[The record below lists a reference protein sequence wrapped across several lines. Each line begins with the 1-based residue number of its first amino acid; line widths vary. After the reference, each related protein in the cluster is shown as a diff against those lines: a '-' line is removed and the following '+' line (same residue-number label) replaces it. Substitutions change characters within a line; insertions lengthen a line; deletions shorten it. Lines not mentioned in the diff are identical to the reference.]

1 MVFVIGEPVWL
12 ASERRIR
19 LVARM
24 ALFGLACVAGAS
36 GFGALLGLLGQAALP
51 EHSLGVWIGVCVLA
65 AFTLVRE
72 TVAHTLPLPQRRWQL
87 PRPWTRSFW
96 GSALVY
102 GGAMGMG
109 IFTLTPSALFYAYL
123 LACFLLQSP
132 LLGALIGLW
141 YGLWFLGAVTYAT
154 IRWKDVRAGEQATHA
169 LRVLRWSRLV
179 GAPASVLLVA
189 LPGIW
194 PY

>member
-1 MVFVIGEPVWL
+1 MVFVIGEPVRL
-12 ASERRIR
+12 ANEKRHR

-24 ALFGLACVAGAS
+24 ALFGLFCLAGAA
-36 GFGALLGLLGQAALP
+36 GLGALLGLLGQAALP
-51 EHSLGVWIGVCVLA
+51 EHSLGVWIGVCALA
-65 AFTLVRE
+65 LFTLVRE
-72 TVAHTLPLPQRRWQL
+72 TVARALPLPQRRWQL

-96 GSALVY
+96 GSAVVY

-123 LACFLLQSP
+123 LSCLLVRSAAI
-132 LLGALIGLW
+132 GALIGLW
-141 YGLWFLGAVTYAT
+141 YGVWFLAAVTYAT
-154 IRWKDVRAGEQATHA
+154 IRWRDGRAGEQASRA
-169 LRVLRWSRLV
+169 LRVLRWSRVV

-189 LPGIW
+189 FPAIW